1 MPTQPNTYCYDDG
14 AKQSQS
20 HAMRRFYR
28 AAAKQ
33 LPEFTFKV
41 HFNRGGIA
49 VWGETYAH
57 IYRGGM
63 PVVEA
68 YDTSMGI
75 LVRQWDGRNSGHNN
89 YVGHNQY
96 MGELDKFVQLVKQLS
111 AVPFV
116 RF

>member
-1 MPTQPNTYCYDDG
+1 MNAPIQLGLLCYNEN
-14 AKQSQS
+14 AKQEQTRS
-20 HAMRRFYR
+20 AKRFFR
-28 AAAKQ
+28 AALRH
-33 LPEFTFKV
+33 LPISFSQTL

-49 VWGETYAH
+49 VWGETYCKL
-57 IYRGGM
+57 YLEGK

-89 YVGHNQY
+89 YVQSLEG
-96 MGELDKFVQLVKQLS
+96 FVRMVEQLAS
-111 AVPFV
+111 RPFV